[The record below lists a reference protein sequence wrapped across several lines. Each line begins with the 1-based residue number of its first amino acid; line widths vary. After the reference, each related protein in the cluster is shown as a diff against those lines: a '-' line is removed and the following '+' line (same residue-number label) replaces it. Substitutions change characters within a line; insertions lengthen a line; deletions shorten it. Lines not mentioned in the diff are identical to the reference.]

1 MSKEENKHLS
11 PSQQRAKD
19 ALAGLSRP
27 EADPAFRARLKEGF
41 VRGELHSRTPI
52 ATVRPWV
59 LRVALPL
66 AAAAALIL
74 MLNVLN
80 RGPAWSLVEGEGSA
94 VIDGVTVSLSQP
106 DQVESLLHG
115 GSRVEIAPDSHA
127 VFKQRGIL
135 MAELEG
141 GSVVSLPRSPGR
153 WFNRRVEGTIEKGN
167 VGWITGSRFSG
178 AHLVLN
184 TPESIIEV
192 VGTCFRLM
200 CTDEG
205 TCLCVLHGVV
215 RAERRNGKTD
225 MISGGHRKTMF
236 ADGSK
241 SDLGE
246 ILDSSRT
253 ELTHLTAMAEKEM
266 NR

>member
-1 MSKEENKHLS
+1 
-11 PSQQRAKD
+11 
-19 ALAGLSRP
+19 
-27 EADPAFRARLKEGF
+27 
-41 VRGELHSRTPI
+41 
-52 ATVRPWV
+52 
-59 LRVALPL
+59 L
-66 AAAAALIL
+66 AAAAALIF

-94 VIDGVTVSLSQP
+94 VIDGQTVSLDHP
-106 DQVESLLHG
+106 EKVEALLHG
-115 GSRVEIAPDSHA
+115 GSKVEIAPDSRA
-127 VFKQRGIL
+127 VFKQRGVV

-141 GSVVSLPRSPGR
+141 GSVVLLPKAPGR
-153 WFNRRVEGTIEKGN
+153 WFNRRMEGTVEKGN

-178 AHLVLN
+178 ARLVLN
-184 TPESIIEV
+184 TRESVIEV

-200 CTDEG
+200 CTEEG

-225 MISGGHRKTMF
+225 MISGGRRKTMF

>member
-1 MSKEENKHLS
+1 
-11 PSQQRAKD
+11 
-19 ALAGLSRP
+19 
-27 EADPAFRARLKEGF
+27 
-41 VRGELHSRTPI
+41 
-52 ATVRPWV
+52 
-59 LRVALPL
+59 
-66 AAAAALIL
+66 
-74 MLNVLN
+74 MLNLLN

-115 GSRVEIAPDSHA
+115 GSRVEIAQDSRA
-127 VFKQRGIL
+127 VFKQRGIV
-135 MAELEG
+135 MAQLDG
-141 GSVVSLPRSPGR
+141 GSIVSLPKAPGR
-153 WFNRRVEGTIEKGN
+153 WFNRRVEGTIEKGR
-167 VGWITGSRFSG
+167 VSWITGSGFSG

-192 VGTCFRLM
+192 VGTCFNLM
-200 CTDEG
+200 CTEEG
-205 TCLCVLHGVV
+205 TCLCVLEGVV

-241 SDLGE
+241 SDLGD

-253 ELTHLTAMAEKEM
+253 ELTHLTALAEKEM

>member
-1 MSKEENKHLS
+1 MSKEENKQLS

-27 EADPAFRARLKEGF
+27 QADPAFRARLKQGF
-41 VRGELHSRTPI
+41 VKGELRSQ
-52 ATVRPWV
+52 ASLVTVRPWY
-59 LRVALPL
+59 LRAALPL

-80 RGPAWSLVEGEGSA
+80 RGPAWTLVQGEGSA
-94 VIDGVTVSLSQP
+94 VIDGTTVSLSQP
-106 DQVESLLHG
+106 EKVAALLHG
-115 GSRVEIAPDSHA
+115 GSKVEIAQDSHA
-127 VFKQRGIL
+127 VFKQRGIV
-135 MAELEG
+135 MAALDG
-141 GSVVSLPRSPGR
+141 GSVVSLPKAPGR
-153 WFNRRVEGTIEKGN
+153 WFNRRMEGTIEKGR
-167 VGWITGSRFSG
+167 VSWITGSRFSG

-192 VGTCFRLM
+192 VGTCFNLM
-200 CTDEG
+200 CTEES
-205 TCLCVLHGVV
+205 TCLCVLEGVV
-215 RAERRNGKTD
+215 RAERRKGRTD
-225 MISGGHRKTMF
+225 MISGGQRKTMF

-246 ILDSSRT
+246 ILDTSRS
-253 ELTHLTAMAEKEM
+253 ELEELTAMAEKEM